1 LIWTQANFDTLTGLA
16 NRQMLVNRLQQEIK
30 IANRSKRAVALFYLD
45 LDQFKEVNDTLGHDM
60 GDELLV
66 EVARRLRRY
75 VREVDTVARLGGD
88 EFTIVMSRLENFDN
102 VERVAN
108 DILTELAV
116 PFLLGEEPA
125 YISTSIGIALYP
137 QDIADADGML
147 KNADQA
153 MYAAKRKGRNCFE
166 YFTSSMHENSLA
178 RMSMVNDLRGALSGE

>member
-1 LIWTQANFDTLTGLA
+1 
-16 NRQMLVNRLQQEIK
+16 LVNRLQQEIK